1 MALKKD
7 ELLSMYHELVLIRR
21 FEERAGELYASKEI
35 GGVYLH
41 LANGQEAV
49 ITGAIH
55 ALRETDHVITAYRD
69 HGHAISRGVDPKY
82 VMAEMFGKRTG
93 TSGGKGGSMHIASKE
108 HRFWGGYA
116 IVGGHLP
123 LATGIA
129 MASHYRGDDEV
140 TLSYIGD
147 GASNN
152 GYFHESLNLSG
163 VWDLPVI
170 WFIENNFY
178 GMGTA
183 VEEAAGNPIL
193 HERAQGYGIKDMGR
207 IDGQDTLEVYEVV
220 QEAAE
225 YARENGPV
233 LIEAMTYRYRG
244 HGVSDRLFESDA
256 RADEMTQFKERDPI
270 TVMAEHIRK
279 RDYVDTEAE
288 LKRIHERVEEEVE
301 AAIKFARESA
311 EPYPDELYTHVYV

>member
-49 ITGAIH
+49 IVGAIR
-55 ALRETDHVITAYRD
+55 ALKETDHVITAYRD
-69 HGHAISRGVDPKY
+69 HGHAISRGVESKY

-123 LATGIA
+123 LAAGIA
-129 MASHYRGDDEV
+129 LASDYRGDNEV

-163 VWDLPVI
+163 AWDLPVI

-193 HERAQGYGIKDMGR
+193 HERAASYGIKDMGR
-207 IDGQDTLEVYEVV
+207 IDGQDTIEVYETV

-233 LIEAMTYRYRG
+233 LIE
-244 HGVSDRLFESDA
+244 DRKS
-256 RADEMTQFKERDPI
+256 
-270 TVMAEHIRK
+270 V
-279 RDYVDTEAE
+279 V
-288 LKRIHERVEEEVE
+288 
-301 AAIKFARESA
+301 
-311 EPYPDELYTHVYV
+311 